1 MSGNDPLAGLR
12 AADFWEEQGDH
23 SQEIFLAIARLIKQR
38 LTEAGVKDDGS
49 GRKYATVD
57 IPVSELIKLGVPGH
71 LFGIL
76 FGKLASV
83 LDYRV
88 MPHNKQGFEA
98 SPGDEI
104 AYITVFTYEPRR
116 DRK

>member
-57 IPVSELIKLGVPGH
+57 IPVSELKVLGAQPQTIGTLFLRIAKECGYSVTSLDGRGWPLVP
-71 LFGIL
+71 
-76 FGKLASV
+76 
-83 LDYRV
+83 
-88 MPHNKQGFEA
+88 FE
-98 SPGDEI
+98 ELT
-104 AYITVFTYEPRR
+104 YVRFTTFQPLPR
-116 DRK
+116 